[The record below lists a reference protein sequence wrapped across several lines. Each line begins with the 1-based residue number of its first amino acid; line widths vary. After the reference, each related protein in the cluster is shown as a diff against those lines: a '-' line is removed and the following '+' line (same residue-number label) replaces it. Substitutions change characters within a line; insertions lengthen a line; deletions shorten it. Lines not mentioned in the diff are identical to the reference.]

1 MTRPNIIF
9 NIRYRYTQYCTKTL
23 SLKEEKNRINT
34 GDAYDYYD
42 RDEACDK
49 TISSKDAFD
58 YYDYRVGSKGGFT
71 SDGDIGAKESQ
82 QLCEQY
88 KPEVLYQAVCSF
100 RKDFAIDNNI
110 VNKENM
116 KKLIT
121 KSMKSILN
129 QLEFNPDN
137 IVWSAYYH
145 TNTDNPHCHIA
156 FYEKVPTRRLHRL
169 PKSQIEKTR
178 SKIVSILEINTGLYI
193 SKDETLKDIIKIV
206 DECHLSEEMKSI
218 ISNSTNNSIKPIKGL
233 DKIVDLM
240 IDLENKLPKT
250 GSMKYNSKNIR
261 PYHNDIRKIIDEIYK
276 LDHVNPYYAKYKEIL
291 QEIRLSQEE
300 LYGTGNQEYVYKD
313 EILIGTSTGLKSQEH
328 YQQKELYKLE
338 TRLANMILRN
348 IVQSRND
355 LDYYKKEQNEINK
368 KALTKVI
375 VPIVKD
381 KENRQSLPLIHNEDG
396 FKEAKP
402 NTKHNKRNKRSKIYT
417 KRYQKKNM
425 KTRCRTM
432 SYGFVQELSY
442 NIQTAYYA
450 NLAEKQKIQ
459 DVIRTAQLQA
469 HAQEL

>member
-23 SLKEEKNRINT
+23 SFKEEKNRVNT

-82 QLCEQY
+82 QLCDLY

-110 VNKENM
+110 VIKENM

-129 QLEFNPDN
+129 QLGFNPDN

-145 TNTDNPHCHIA
+145 TNTENPHCHIA
-156 FYEKVPTRRLHRL
+156 FYEKDPTRRLHRL
-169 PKSQIEKTR
+169 PKSQVEKAR

-240 IDLENKLPKT
+240 IDLDNKLPKT
-250 GSMKYNSKNIR
+250 GSMKYNSKKIR

-276 LDHVNPYYAKYKEIL
+276 LDHVNPYYAKYNEIL
-291 QEIRLSQEE
+291 QEIRSRQEE

-313 EILIGTSTGLKSQEH
+313 EVLIGTSSGLKSQEH

-348 IVQSRND
+348 IIQSRND
-355 LDYYKKEQNEINK
+355 IDHYKKEQNEINK
-368 KALTKVI
+368 KQLTK
-375 VPIVKD
+375 PIIPIIDD
-381 KENRQSLPLIHNEDG
+381 KEKRQSLPLIQNENDQNNS
-396 FKEAKP
+396 KL
-402 NTKHNKRNKRSKIYT
+402 NTEHNKKNKRSKIYT
-417 KRYQKKNM
+417 KRYQKKIM

-459 DVIRTAQLQA
+459 DVIRSAQLQA
-469 HAQEL
+469 QAQEL